1 MGPGGV
7 LDNSQGQLMLG
18 RDESFNFEESINLN
32 SSSIIDWEGNNNDK
46 VNATMSVDESISQQF
61 I

>member
-18 RDESFNFEESINLN
+18 REESFNFEESINLN
-32 SSSIIDWEGNNNDK
+32 SSSIIDWNEK